1 MSEREVFVAMLN
13 RLHQKQQDAIADWEA
28 KVASKRIVPVTK
40 ERTVEVLASGMV
52 AEYHRRK
59 GISPPPP
66 RKYVVTETTYYPP
79 KPTFDNPGFMEGEG
93 YVRVGYT
100 QYNFDED
107 GNLEEIEE
115 QGYDS

>member
-66 RKYVVTETTYYPP
+66 RKYVVTETTY
-79 KPTFDNPGFMEGEG
+79 NPGFMEGEG